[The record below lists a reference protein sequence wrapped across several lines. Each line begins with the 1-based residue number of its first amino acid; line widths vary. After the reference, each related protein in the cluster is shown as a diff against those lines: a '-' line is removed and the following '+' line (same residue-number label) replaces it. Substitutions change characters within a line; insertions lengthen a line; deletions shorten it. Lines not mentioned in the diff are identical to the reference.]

1 MRHVAE
7 PLAPHGTTDR
17 PLSDRQRR
25 TLIAIAEAA
34 MPAGAVFP
42 GAGAKTVARIE
53 DFLGAL
59 HQVAG
64 TAAGALL
71 SALDAEALVRHRRG
85 FAALDAEQRL
95 AILDG
100 WRAGG
105 LARRGAIRALVT
117 PLKMAHFDDPDFYR
131 HIGCVFEADKIRL
144 EPKPSWWKD
153 RVHAAADLDADLA
166 VEADVVV
173 VGTGAGGAVVAKELA
188 EAGVAVVMLEE
199 GRYFERDSFGGRP
212 FARQRAMYRAG
223 GATFSVGN
231 VPIPIPLGQTVGGST
246 TINSGTCYRV
256 PGRVL
261 RHWRD
266 DLGLDELTEE
276 KLGPY
281 FDKVER
287 ILGVS
292 EAKSQ
297 FTGGVARVIARGCD
311 KLGFR
316 HKPLKRNAPD
326 CDGKGVCVFGCPTDA
341 KRSTNVSYVPMAL
354 RAGAELFHGVRVS
367 RIIVSGGKATGVV
380 ARARGADGRTR
391 TVTVHARAVVIACG
405 SLMTPPLLEKNRL
418 GLSSG
423 ELGGNLSIHPA
434 VGALAEFDE
443 SINGLNAIPQGY
455 SIEEFHDEGI
465 LFEGCTMPL
474 EYTISQMPQLG
485 PRLTELAEG
494 FDRVAAFGFMV
505 EDTSRGKVR
514 LVGGRPVVTY
524 RLNDHDVA
532 RLKRGLDILARVFF
546 AAGAKSFLPPVHGFD
561 EIRDEADLDRFRRA
575 KIRAADLELSAYHP
589 LGTCRMGRDPA
600 RSVVGSDHQLHD
612 CANLYVVDGSA
623 VPSSLG
629 VNPQVTIMT
638 LATRAAELLAAR
650 LS

>member
-7 PLAPHGTTDR
+7 TLAPHEPDR
-17 PLSDRQRR
+17 PLSERQRR

-34 MPAGAVFP
+34 IPAGKIFG
-42 GAGAKTVARIE
+42 GAGAKTVDRVENI
-53 DFLGAL
+53 LG
-59 HQVAG
+59 QVHG
-64 TAAGALL
+64 LVSTGVGAVLA
-71 SALDAEALVRHRRG
+71 ALDAEALLRHRRS
-85 FAALDAEQRL
+85 FAAIEPEHRL
-95 AILDG
+95 AILER
-100 WRAGG
+100 WRRGG
-105 LARRGAIRALVT
+105 IARRGAIRALVT
-117 PLKMAHFDDPDFYR
+117 PLKTAHFDDPEFYK
-131 HIGCVFEADKIRL
+131 HIGCVYDREKVRL
-144 EPKPSWWKD
+144 EAKPSWWKE
-153 RVHAAADLDADLA
+153 RVHPGPELDGDLA
-166 VEADVVV
+166 IEADVVV
-173 VGTGAGGAVVAKELA
+173 VGTGAGGAVIAKELA

-199 GRYFERDSFGGRP
+199 GKYFERDRFGGRP
-212 FARQRAMYRAG
+212 FEAQRAMYRSA

-261 RHWRD
+261 QHWRD
-266 DLGLDELTEE
+266 DLGLDDLTEE
-276 KLGPY
+276 KLAPH

-287 ILGVS
+287 ILGVT
-292 EAKSQ
+292 EAKAQ
-297 FTGGVARVIARGCD
+297 FTGGPGRVIARGCD
-311 KLGFR
+311 KLGFK
-316 HKPLKRNAPD
+316 HGPLKRNAPD

-354 RAGAELFHGVRVS
+354 KAGAELFHGVRVE
-367 RIIVSGGKATGVV
+367 RIVVAGGKATGVV
-380 ARARGADGRTR
+380 AKVRGKDGGHRTL
-391 TVTVHARAVVIACG
+391 TVHARAVVIACG
-405 SLMTPPLLEKNRL
+405 SLLTPILLERNRL

-455 SIEEFHDEGI
+455 AIEEFHDEGI

-474 EYTISQMPQLG
+474 EYTIAQMPQLG
-485 PRLTELAEG
+485 ARLTELAES

-505 EDTSRGKVR
+505 EDTSRGRVR

-546 AAGAKSFLPPVHGFD
+546 AAGARSFLPPVHGFD
-561 EIRDEADLDRFRRA
+561 EIRDEADLDRFRHT

-600 RSVVGSDHQLHD
+600 RSVVGPDHQLHD
-612 CANLYVVDGSA
+612 CADLYVVDGSA

-638 LATRAAELLAAR
+638 LATRAAEILAAR

>member
-7 PLAPHGTTDR
+7 PLAPTGSDR
-17 PLSDRQRR
+17 PLSERQRR
-25 TLIAIAEAA
+25 TLIAIAEAT
-34 MPAGAVFP
+34 MPAGKIFP
-42 GAGAKTVARIE
+42 GAGAATVEKIE
-53 DFLGAL
+53 LFLGQL
-59 HQVAG
+59 HGMAG

-71 SALDAEALVRHRRG
+71 
-85 FAALDAEQRL
+85 AALDADALLHHRRSLAAIEPAQRL
-95 AILDG
+95 AILER
-100 WRAGG
+100 WRRGG
-105 LARRGAIRALVT
+105 IARRGAIRALVT
-117 PLKMAHFDDPDFYR
+117 PLKMAHFDDPDFYK
-131 HIGCVFEADKIRL
+131 HLGCVYDREKVRL
-144 EPKPSWWKD
+144 EAKPSWWKE
-153 RVHAAADLDADLA
+153 RVHAAGDLDGDLA

-173 VGTGAGGAVVAKELA
+173 VGTGAGGAVIAKELA

-199 GRYFERDSFGGRP
+199 GKYFERDSFGGRP
-212 FARQRAMYRAG
+212 FAAQRAMYRSG

-266 DLGLDELTEE
+266 DLGLDELTED
-276 KLGPY
+276 KLAPH

-292 EAKSQ
+292 EAQ
-297 FTGGVARVIARGCD
+297 AAYLGGNGRVIARGCE
-311 KLGFR
+311 KLGFK

-354 RAGAELFHGVRVS
+354 KAGAELFHGVRVE

-380 ARARGADGRTR
+380 ARARGKDGRSR
-391 TVTVHARAVVIACG
+391 TLTVHARAVVIACG
-405 SLMTPPLLEKNRL
+405 SLLTPILLERNGL

-443 SINGLNAIPQGY
+443 QITGWNAIPQGY
-455 SIEEFHDEGI
+455 AIEEFHDEGI
-465 LFEGCTMPL
+465 LFEGATMPL
-474 EYTISQMPQLG
+474 EYSIAMMPQLG
-485 PRLTELAEG
+485 PRLTELAES
-494 FDRVAAFGFMV
+494 FDRVASFGFLV
-505 EDTSRGKVR
+505 EDTSRGRVR

-546 AAGAKSFLPPVHGFD
+546 AAGAKSVLPPVHGFD
-561 EIRDEADLDRFRRA
+561 EIKGEADLDRFRRTT
-575 KIRAADLELSAYHP
+575 IRAADLELSAYHP

-600 RSVVGSDHQLHD
+600 RSVVGPDHQLHD
-612 CANLYVVDGSA
+612 CAGLYVVDGSA